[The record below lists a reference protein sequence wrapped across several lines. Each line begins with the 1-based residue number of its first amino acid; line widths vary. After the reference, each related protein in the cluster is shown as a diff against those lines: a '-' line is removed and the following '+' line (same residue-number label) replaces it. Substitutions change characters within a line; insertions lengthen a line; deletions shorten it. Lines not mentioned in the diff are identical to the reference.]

1 VLPEVVE
8 LRVQAADVTGS
19 LSLGL
24 SIEEESSLVNDRHS
38 LPAMVG
44 RRREERRGLMAG
56 MHGARPERNNPE
68 PQP

>member
-38 LPAMVG
+38 WPAIVAEKKRGEKRVDG
-44 RRREERRGLMAG
+44 RNAWS
-56 MHGARPERNNPE
+56 
-68 PQP
+68 